1 MIGHIHQATGHP
13 IRLIC
18 ATLEVPRS
26 SYYHAA
32 TPTFSQTTDHAPGDR
47 IKVIFRTHKRRYGYR
62 RIGSELSDEGL
73 TCAPARVRRLMQERG
88 LKAIQPRTYL
98 PQTSDGRAD
107 FPSPN
112 LLPGQ
117 PLPSQPN
124 QVWAGDITYIP
135 TSTGW
140 LYLAIVIDLCSR
152 RIVGWAL
159 ADHLKAS
166 LVCDA
171 FQQAPGSRSLSP
183 AARPIF
189 HSDRGSQYGSKAF
202 RQLLAAHPFR
212 QSMSARA
219 NPYHNAWTESF
230 MGTLKAEMLQGGTF
244 IDAHDART
252 EIFAYIEAYYN
263 TRRKH
268 SSLAYQT
275 PFQFESNLQHIN

>member
-1 MIGHIHQATGHP
+1 MIGDIHQTTGHP

-18 ATLEVPRS
+18 ATLGVPRS

-32 TPTFSQTTDHAPGDR
+32 TPTPSQLSDHVMGDR
-47 IKVIFRTHKRRYGYR
+47 IEAIFRSHRRRYGYR
-62 RIGSELSDEGL
+62 RIQSELNDESL
-73 TCAPARVRRLMQERG
+73 TCAPARVRRLMQERS
-88 LKAIQPRTYL
+88 LKAIQPRTYV

-107 FPSPN
+107 LPSPN
-112 LLPGQ
+112 LLLGQ
-117 PLPSQPN
+117 PLPSQLN

-140 LYLAIVIDLCSR
+140 LYLAVVMDLCSR

-171 FQQAPGSRSLSP
+171 LQQALGSRPLSKD
-183 AARPIF
+183 ARPIF
-189 HSDRGSQYGSKAF
+189 HSDRGSQYGSGAY
-202 RQLLAAHPFR
+202 RQLLRAHRIR

-244 IDAHDART
+244 INAHDART

-275 PFQFESNLQHIN
+275 PFRFESNLHHKN